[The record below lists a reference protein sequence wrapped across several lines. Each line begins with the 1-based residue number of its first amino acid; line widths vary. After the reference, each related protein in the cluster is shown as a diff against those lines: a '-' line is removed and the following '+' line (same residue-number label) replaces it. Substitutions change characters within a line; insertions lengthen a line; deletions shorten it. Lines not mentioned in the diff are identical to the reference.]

1 MSRSRLPASRVI
13 QRRQCS
19 RHKSRS
25 TRARQR
31 AFSFF
36 AVRRAPKRNHSG
48 IFTPTVDRESVAN
61 RGCIF
66 ASVPNVVQHLVPML
80 DVPAV
85 RRLLAPGD
93 RDVTIFGERE
103 KRALAGQRKR
113 RCPILRKPHEALS
126 HKIER
131 KHCCSI
137 AAVEMQIKERETQ
150 WPSNRK
156 QCSGVWFSCKIPNAP
171 SNPSRSLKGVS
182 VPDFRSRSK

>member
-25 TRARQR
+25 TSAERGAV
-31 AFSFF
+31 SFF
-36 AVRRAPKRNHSG
+36 AVRCAPKRNHSG
-48 IFTPTVDRESVAN
+48 IFTPTVHRESVAN

-66 ASVPNVVQHLVPML
+66 ASVPNVVQHLVPAL

-85 RRLLAPGD
+85 RRLLAPGN

-113 RCPILRKPHEALS
+113 RCPIWRKPHEALS

-131 KHCCSI
+131 KHCGSI
-137 AAVEMQIKERETQ
+137 AAVEMQIKEREMQ
-150 WPSNRK
+150 CAIK
-156 QCSGVWFSCKIPNAP
+156 QKTAFRGLVLVQNSKRSFK
-171 SNPSRSLKGVS
+171 SLKIAEGRLGSGFQVAQ
-182 VPDFRSRSK
+182 

>member
-1 MSRSRLPASRVI
+1 MSRSRRPTSRAM

-31 AFSFF
+31 EFSFF
-36 AVRRAPKRNHSG
+36 AVRCAPKRNHRG
-48 IFTPTVDRESVAN
+48 IFTPTGHRESVAN

-66 ASVPNVVQHLVPML
+66 ASVPNVIQHFVPML
-80 DVPAV
+80 NVPAV

-113 RCPILRKPHEALS
+113 RRPIWRKPHEAFP

-131 KHCCSI
+131 KHCCPV
-137 AAVEMQIKERETQ
+137 AAVKMEIEERETQ
-150 WPSNRK
+150 GAVK
-156 QCSGVWFSCKIPNAP
+156 QEMAFRVLPFMQNPKRSFKSWDISKGRLSSG
-171 SNPSRSLKGVS
+171 LH
-182 VPDFRSRSK
+182 